1 MKRGRPFEPGN
12 KFGRGRPRGSRNKKT
27 LILQELLEEHAPAL
41 MRKSLVMALQGDVP
55 LLRLFLD
62 RKLLRPSDSPVKI
75 GRLPMGTIE
84 EVLQAHETVLNK
96 LASGQVTP
104 VQALQINSLLET
116 RRELIETQDLA
127 RRVRALEQTAESGT
141 GPVII
146 GSVCPISST
155 NAKRNATKRDHDAK
169 ITQE

>member
-12 KFGRGRPRGSRNKKT
+12 EFGRGRPRGSRNKKT

-62 RKLLRPSDSPVKI
+62 RKLPRPSDSAKI

-84 EVLQAHETVLNK
+84 EVLQAHETVLRK
-96 LASGQVTP
+96 LASGQLTP
-104 VQALQINSLLET
+104 VQARQINSLLET
-116 RRELIETQDLA
+116 CRELIETQDLV
-127 RRVRALEQTAESGT
+127 RRVRALEQRQSQE
-141 GPVII
+141 PDQ
-146 GSVCPISST
+146 SV
-155 NAKRNATKRDHDAK
+155 
-169 ITQE
+169 